1 MHCNAGGG
9 AGGLESFRYTNVSAA
24 SRSLQNV
31 LHTKIMAALKP
42 YHVIDRGQ
50 KAANL
55 HMVYDLYVKM
65 ENVNFI
71 IYQNYY

>member
-1 MHCNAGGG
+1 M
-9 AGGLESFRYTNVSAA
+9 ESFRYTNASAA
-24 SRSLQNV
+24 FRSLQNV
-31 LHTKIMAALKP
+31 LHTEIMAALKP